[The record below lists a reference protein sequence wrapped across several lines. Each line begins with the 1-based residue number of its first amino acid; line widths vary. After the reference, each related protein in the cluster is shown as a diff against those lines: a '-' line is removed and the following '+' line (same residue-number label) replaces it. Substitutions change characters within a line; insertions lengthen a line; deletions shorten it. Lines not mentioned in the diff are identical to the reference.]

1 MAGTHLTS
9 DSHKT
14 NSSSQDRIICLSNST
29 SAWQPR
35 NSSKQNDP
43 YEMVTK
49 LPVQTLEDA
58 NLNVVDVVAGTYT
71 HAIFHP
77 VCSEKGGS
85 PSRIH
90 TSEYGDGVC
99 HVTAT
104 FQQGFCGDALHRV
117 RYVPRVPHPVGATMK

>member
-9 DSHKT
+9 DGHKT
-14 NSSSQDRIICLSNST
+14 NSSSQDRIICLSNGT
-29 SAWQPR
+29 SAWQPG

-43 YEMVTK
+43 YEMVMT

-58 NLNVVDVVAGTYT
+58 NLNLVDGVARTYT
-71 HAIFHP
+71 HDIFHP

-85 PSRIH
+85 PPRIH
-90 TSEYGDGVC
+90 TSEYGVC

-104 FQQGFCGDALHRV
+104 FQQGFCGDTLCRV
-117 RYVPRVPHPVGATMK
+117 RYVPRVPHPVGAT